1 MKKENEIRDEILRQ
15 EAGDVVCDCVHPK
28 KKKQAKQD
36 AEQKDER
43 MNMKLIFPP
52 AKEELQDIKALEC
65 LNDELEEG
73 EINDDL
79 MITDNAKG

>member
-1 MKKENEIRDEILRQ
+1 MRLEMKYYAKKREMLFAI
-15 EAGDVVCDCVHPK
+15 VCTPK

>member
-1 MKKENEIRDEILRQ
+1 MRLEMKYYAKKREMLFAI
-15 EAGDVVCDCVHPK
+15 VCTP

>member
-1 MKKENEIRDEILRQ
+1 
-15 EAGDVVCDCVHPK
+15 
-28 KKKQAKQD
+28 
-36 AEQKDER
+36 